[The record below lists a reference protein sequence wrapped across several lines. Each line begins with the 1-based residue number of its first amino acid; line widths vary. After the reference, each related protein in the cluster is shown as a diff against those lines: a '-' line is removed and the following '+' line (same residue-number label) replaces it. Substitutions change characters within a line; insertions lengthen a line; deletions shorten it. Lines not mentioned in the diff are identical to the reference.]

1 MATLDLTTA
10 KSHVLWQLRHE
21 KGLTLR
27 QVSKTGLIA
36 LGYLSEVERGKK
48 QPSDEVL
55 AELLRTFDVSQAD
68 FLRQVADLVE

>member
-1 MATLDLTTA
+1 MMNLTTA
-10 KSHVLWQLRHE
+10 KSQVLHELRLS
-21 KGLTLR
+21 KGWTLR
-27 QVSKTGLIA
+27 KVCSKGIIA

-55 AELLRTFDVSQAD
+55 AELLRAFDVSQAE

>member
-1 MATLDLTTA
+1 MMTLTTA
-10 KSHVLWQLRHE
+10 KSHVLWQLRQD

-27 QVSKTGLIA
+27 QVSNTGLIA

-55 AELLRTFDVSQAD
+55 SELLKAFDVSPAD